1 MLRNEK
7 PPIIPKISNM
17 LDTSN
22 FRNFNDD
29 LSKLVDMDKE
39 QGIEARD
46 LPDNDPFKGFE
57 SGNVPVNE
65 NSI

>member
-1 MLRNEK
+1 
-7 PPIIPKISNM
+7 M